1 MRVLQVNHADSGG
14 GGASIAGYRL
24 HRALRTAGVH
34 STMIVGTKATNDD
47 DVAQLRSWRT
57 LRRPLKAVTEG
68 LGLNELDGVGAYSLV
83 RRGDFAAADVVHYHA
98 IHGGWFSYP
107 AMPRAT
113 SAKPSVLTL
122 HDLWPLTGHCSFSF
136 ECDRWRHG
144 CGSCP
149 HPEVFP
155 AIRRDAT
162 AVEWRV
168 KDRVWKACAL
178 TVVSPSAWLADVA
191 RHSMLGRFDVE
202 VIPHGIDTDVFAPTT
217 AATARAA
224 LRLPRDGPVV
234 MFAASSV
241 ADRRKGGDLVLAAI
255 DALAPTTR
263 KALTVIL
270 MGGHGDT
277 MSAPLADAGCQ
288 VADFGFV
295 PSDRL
300 KALLYSAADLFIFP
314 TRADNSPLVALES
327 LACATPVVSFDVGG
341 VAEMVRPGE
350 TGLLAPP
357 EDVGALAEAVN
368 TVLEDDA
375 LRAKLGLGA
384 RSMAVDEFAEGLAA
398 RRHIELYARLLD
410 RAGTSP

>member
-1 MRVLQVNHADSGG
+1 MRVLQVNHADTGG
-14 GGASIAGYRL
+14 GGASVAGYRL
-24 HRALRTAGVH
+24 HQALRDAGVR
-34 STMIVGTKATNDD
+34 STMVVGARNTNDA

-57 LRRPLKAVTEG
+57 LRRPLRAVTERM
-68 LGLNELDGVGAYSLV
+68 GLNELDGVGAYAMV

-113 SAKPSVLTL
+113 TLKPSVLTL

-136 ECDRWRHG
+136 ECARWRHG

-155 AIRRDAT
+155 AIRRDST
-162 AVEWRV
+162 AIEWRV
-168 KDRVWKACAL
+168 KDRVWAACSL
-178 TVVSPSAWLADVA
+178 TVVSPSTWLADIA
-191 RHSMLGRFDVE
+191 RQSMLGRFDVE
-202 VIPHGIDTDVFAPTT
+202 VIPHGIDTDVFAPTDPI
-217 AATARAA
+217 TARAA
-224 LRLPRDGPVV
+224 LRIPLDGPVA

-241 ADRRKGGDLVLAAI
+241 ADRRKGGDLVLGAV
-255 DALAPTTR
+255 DALAPAVR

-270 MGGHGDT
+270 MGGHGEA
-277 MSAPLADAGCQ
+277 MSGPLTDAGCQ

-300 KALLYSAADLFIFP
+300 KALLYSAADVFVFP
-314 TRADNSPLVALES
+314 TRADNSPLVALEA

-341 VAEMVRPGE
+341 VAELVRPGV

-357 EDVGALAEAVN
+357 EDIDALSETLGVL
-368 TVLEDDA
+368 LEDTA
-375 LRAKLGLGA
+375 LGAKLGRQA
-384 RSMAVDEFAEGLAA
+384 RSMVLEEFNQPLAA
-398 RRHIELYARLLD
+398 GRHIELYSRLLV
-410 RAGTSP
+410 RSGSRP